1 VGVFLHPSF
10 RARDNLKQ
18 EVQMSTRIA
27 ITAAFALILA
37 GPAFAD
43 CNQELKALEQNVV
56 AAGTGASTSETGMP
70 GTKHQEEVLAAKQ
83 KSGEPETTG
92 STAPAVTPT
101 SPHQEQ
107 VTKRGTQSAEHAN
120 QLIAEARKLSAAGNE
135 QECMKKAAELKD
147 VLGIK

>member
-1 VGVFLHPSF
+1 
-10 RARDNLKQ
+10 
-18 EVQMSTRIA
+18 MSTRMA

-83 KSGEPETTG
+83 ESGEPETTG
-92 STAPAVTPT
+92 STAPA
-101 SPHQEQ
+101 
-107 VTKRGTQSAEHAN
+107 
-120 QLIAEARKLSAAGNE
+120 L
-135 QECMKKAAELKD
+135 
-147 VLGIK
+147 

>member
-1 VGVFLHPSF
+1 
-10 RARDNLKQ
+10 
-18 EVQMSTRIA
+18 MSTRIA

-37 GPAFAD
+37 WPAFAD

-92 STAPAVTPT
+92 STAPAAPT

>member
-1 VGVFLHPSF
+1 
-10 RARDNLKQ
+10 
-18 EVQMSTRIA
+18 MSTRIA
-27 ITAAFALILA
+27 ITAAFALILP

-56 AAGTGASTSETGMP
+56 SAGTGASMSESGMP
-70 GTKHQEEVLAAKQ
+70 ATEHQKELLAGKQ

-120 QLIAEARKLSAAGNE
+120 QLIAEARKMSEAGNE

-147 VLGIK
+147 ALGMK

>member
-1 VGVFLHPSF
+1 
-10 RARDNLKQ
+10 
-18 EVQMSTRIA
+18 MSTRIVTA
-27 ITAAFALILA
+27 AAFALILVS
-37 GPAFAD
+37 PAFAD

-56 AAGTGASTSETGMP
+56 AAGTGASESGMP
-70 GTKHQEEVLAAKQ
+70 ATKHQEEILASKQ
-83 KSGEPETTG
+83 KSAEPETTG
-92 STAPAVTPT
+92 STAAAVQPT

-147 VLGIK
+147 ALGMK